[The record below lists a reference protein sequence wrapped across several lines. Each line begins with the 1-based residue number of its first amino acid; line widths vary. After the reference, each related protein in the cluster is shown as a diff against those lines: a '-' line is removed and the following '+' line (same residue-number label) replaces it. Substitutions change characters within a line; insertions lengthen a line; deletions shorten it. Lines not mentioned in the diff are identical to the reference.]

1 MSIDRL
7 SGKGPQQPDP
17 RKTGAASKSQS
28 TSETAG
34 SKPRAG
40 GVGPS
45 DEVRITSETAAA
57 EGGEIPRG
65 EVSGERLREIGDRIV
80 SGFYDSAEVVE
91 VVARGVLAD
100 LTDGAPA

>member
-1 MSIDRL
+1 MSIDSL

-17 RKTGAASKSQS
+17 RKTGATSKSQS
-28 TSETAG
+28 APEAAG
-34 SKPRAG
+34 SKPRTS

-57 EGGEIPRG
+57 QSGEIPRG

-80 SGFYDSAEVVE
+80 GGFYDSAEVTE
-91 VVARGVLAD
+91 VVARGILAD